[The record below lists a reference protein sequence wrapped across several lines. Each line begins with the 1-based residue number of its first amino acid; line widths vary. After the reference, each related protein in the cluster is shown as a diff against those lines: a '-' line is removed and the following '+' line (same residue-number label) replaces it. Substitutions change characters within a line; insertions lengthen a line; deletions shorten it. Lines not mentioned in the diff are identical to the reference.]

1 MCASFQ
7 STLPASGPP
16 ETDAHMQVV
25 VVSGEDLDDSWRPA
39 KTRVRT
45 DEDSLRSRSNEE
57 VDERLRQ
64 PKIDL
69 ADTQRGPLSTVEQWV
84 VHVDVEAVLM

>member
-1 MCASFQ
+1 
-7 STLPASGPP
+7 
-16 ETDAHMQVV
+16 MQVV
-25 VVSGEDLDDSWRPA
+25 VVSGEDLDNSWRPA

>member
-1 MCASFQ
+1 MCASFP
-7 STLPASGPP
+7 STLPASGRP

-45 DEDSLRSRSNEE
+45 DEDSLRLQSIGIGGRRAMGCGIFNAI
-57 VDERLRQ
+57 LNH
-64 PKIDL
+64 
-69 ADTQRGPLSTVEQWV
+69 A
-84 VHVDVEAVLM
+84 